1 MGKIEFVKCNGYVDG
16 TSYINFTIKNGDKND
31 SIGDQLWISPCGTE
45 LEITDMA
52 DSTVIKEA
60 SELFFA
66 GHKKAFLG
74 ALHRI
79 GFSF

>member
-1 MGKIEFVKCNGYVDG
+1 MGKIEFVKCNGYLNG
-16 TSYINFTIKNGDKND
+16 TSYVNFTIRNGNKNN

-52 DSTVIKEA
+52 DSDIIEDA
-60 SELFFA
+60 SELFLPC
-66 GHKKAFLG
+66 HKKAFIG

-79 GFSF
+79 GFHF